1 MRNGIDCVHFNGLS
15 LSQRI
20 GETADFYNNEDP
32 VHHVRFRDES
42 IQPNTASDF
51 ILNILRGFDTK
62 QSVPL
67 FNNNDL
73 QGFSIEAERIKAKE
87 EQEVKAA
94 KNLLEARREIERQIA
109 LSAASR
115 KSAYT
120 KELASCV
127 IKDIENEP
135 FKFPEFIDFGI
146 FPEESIY
153 IHPIEIVSETCR
165 AYYREKLM
173 LFAKHGGEFP
183 SPRKHKL
190 LKAEAE
196 RVYREVMAE
205 LAAQSPTCS
214 GDGLPQPALI
224 ALLMRGRCA

>member
-1 MRNGIDCVHFNGLS
+1 M
-15 LSQRI
+15 
-20 GETADFYNNEDP
+20 GETADFFNNEDP

-87 EQEVKAA
+87 EQEVKAI
-94 KNLLEARREIERQIA
+94 KNLLEARREIEMQIA

-127 IKDIENEP
+127 IKNIENEP
-135 FKFPEFIDFGI
+135 FEFPEFIDFGI

-153 IHPIEIVSETCR
+153 IHPIEIVSETCC
-165 AYYREKLM
+165 AYYREKLI
-173 LFAKHGGEFP
+173 LYAKHGGEFP

-196 RVYREVMAE
+196 RIYREVMAE
-205 LAAQSPTCS
+205 VADQSPTCS
-214 GDGLPQPALI
+214 EPEPPPQT
-224 ALLMRGRCA
+224 G